1 MRAKNYFIGSKLIFV
16 FLVIAMNV
24 DGSVKARRN
33 PITKADKTD
42 IIGQTLGPVLVGQ
55 KVNDKDDQITDFE
68 LLMRAKDGIV
78 ISVKNIERN
87 LVPQMPQI
95 KLLVLTPHE
104 IQEKANRE
112 GDFLYLLFSQFDIK
126 DSKVVVTLRKVWA
139 KGKASNVTHMSGGAE
154 TYEYRKVNGRWVRK
168 FLRGYVV

>member
-1 MRAKNYFIGSKLIFV
+1 
-16 FLVIAMNV
+16 MNV

-33 PITKADKTD
+33 PIT
-42 IIGQTLGPVLVGQ
+42 
-55 KVNDKDDQITDFE
+55 
-68 LLMRAKDGIV
+68 
-78 ISVKNIERN
+78 N